1 MFEKIYDY
9 MLNYPLRLYE
19 PLLIILFLYLSGIAI
34 KTIQSKKEDYL
45 SEKIPPSHWDAK
57 GFKRPDNVGLI
68 EYRYRLIF
76 ACIMFICCW
85 TVTILY
91 CLIIF
96 VKCYSFI
103 K

>member
-45 SEKIPPSHWDAK
+45 NEQIR
-57 GFKRPDNVGLI
+57 F
-68 EYRYRLIF
+68 
-76 ACIMFICCW
+76 
-85 TVTILY
+85 
-91 CLIIF
+91 
-96 VKCYSFI
+96 
-103 K
+103 